1 MKIGN
6 LPQLCGGRDRIMS
19 DKPTSSMKRRLNGV
33 IGACIIVVI
42 VYLLYVMVRISI
54 IDAEKWQEL
63 ASSQQLKSTT
73 ITASRGTIYDSN
85 MQILAQSAT
94 VYTIAVDPVLLA
106 RNLESDEC
114 TLELSDVTGTLAEML
129 EMDENE
135 ITAKCVKDN
144 RYQELKKNVEKPL
157 ADKIRQFAK
166 DNKISAVIATESS
179 KRFYPENSLAASV
192 VGHLHY
198 DGYGIYGL
206 EAYYDEYLSGTDGKT
221 LIATD
226 NQGNEIPYD
235 YKQSYDAQPGDSL
248 VLNLDITIQSAL
260 ENALLDCVQTHAPSG
275 RATGIVMNPKT
286 GAIYAM
292 ASTYGYDLNN
302 PAEITDP
309 AIAAMIEAM
318 PEGED
323 KTKAKS
329 AAWATQW
336 KNKAISEIY
345 FPGSVFKVIT
355 ASSALEEQKITP
367 NQHFG
372 CGIVYTVA
380 DTDFHCWS
388 TYDHGAQTL
397 YNSMMNSCNPAFIRM
412 GELLEPALF
421 CKYYAGYGF
430 TEPTGIDLPSEASSL
445 YVSEKNM
452 GPVELASSSFGQ
464 TNKVTA
470 IEMITA
476 YAAVINGGYLVTPQV
491 VDKIIDSNGN
501 VVKDFEPVI
510 KRQVISEETSAQM
523 REVLEYVVEN
533 AKGGNSYISGYR
545 IGGKSGTS
553 QKIDEDI
560 TGHTYVGSYC
570 AFAPA
575 DDPEVILLI
584 VTDDPQ
590 NGKFY
595 GSEVAA
601 PYATQVLEAILPYLG
616 IYPEYTEEELEEIA
630 VNIKN
635 TEFADVDD
643 ARATLTAIGLKVTVI
658 GEGDSVVTQ
667 VPSSGSAKRG
677 STVILYTE
685 SNAVQ
690 ETATV
695 PSLAG
700 LTLEQAQSKLAEVG
714 LNLLPSGSAAYTDGA
729 TAGYDQ
735 SISAGTVVLK
745 GSIVSVTFYPS
756 TVTSQ

>member
-1 MKIGN
+1 M
-6 LPQLCGGRDRIMS
+6 MS

-33 IGACIIVVI
+33 VAIVMIAVI
-42 VYLLYVMVRISI
+42 AYLVFTMVRLSI
-54 IDAEKWQEL
+54 IDAAKWQEL

-106 RNLESDEC
+106 RNLEEEEC
-114 TLELSDVTGTLAEML
+114 ELTLSQVVTELSQML
-129 EMDENE
+129 EMDY
-135 ITAKCVKDN
+135 TAIETKCLKDN
-144 RYQELKKNVEKPL
+144 RYQELKKNVEKPQ
-157 ADKIRQFAK
+157 ADIIKQYAR
-166 DNKISAVIATESS
+166 DNKLSAIIATESS

-192 VGHLHY
+192 IGHLHY

-206 EAYYDEYLSGTDGKT
+206 EAYYDDYLSGTDGKT

-226 NQGNEIPYD
+226 NRGNEIPYD

-248 VLNLDITIQSAL
+248 VLNIDITIQSAL
-260 ENALLDCVQTHAPSG
+260 ENALLDCVETHAPLG
-275 RATGIVMNPKT
+275 RATGIIMNPNT
-286 GAIYAM
+286 GAVYAM

-302 PAEITDP
+302 PAEITNPITKAEID
-309 AIAAMIEAM
+309 AM
-318 PEGED
+318 PEGDD
-323 KTKAKS
+323 KTNAKS
-329 AAWATQW
+329 TAWATQW

-355 ASSALEEQKITP
+355 ASSALEEQTI
-367 NQHFG
+367 NIGQHFG
-372 CGIVYTVA
+372 CGMVYTVA
-380 DTDFHCWS
+380 DTDFHCWA
-388 TYDHGAQTL
+388 TYDHYSQTL
-397 YNSMMNSCNPAFIRM
+397 YDAMMNSCNPAFIRI
-412 GELLEPALF
+412 GETLQPALF
-421 CKYYAGYGF
+421 SKYYAAYGF
-430 TEPTGIDLPSEASSL
+430 TEKTGIDLPGEVSSL
-445 YVSEKNM
+445 YVPEERM
-452 GPVELASSSFGQ
+452 GPVELGSSSFGQ

-476 YAAVINGGYLVTPQV
+476 YAAVVNGGYLVTPQV

-501 VVKDFEPVI
+501 VVKDIEPVI
-510 KRQVISEETSAQM
+510 KRQVISEDTSAQM
-523 REVLEYVVEN
+523 RDVLEYVVEN
-533 AKGGNSYISGYR
+533 AKGGNSYISGYK

-553 QKIDEDI
+553 QKIDEDP

-575 DDPEVILLI
+575 DDPQVILLI
-584 VTDDPQ
+584 AVDDPQ
-590 NGKFY
+590 NGEFY
-595 GSEVAA
+595 GSQVAA

-616 IYPEYTEEELEEIA
+616 IYPEYTEEQLEEIA
-630 VNIKN
+630 VSIKN
-635 TEFADVDD
+635 TEFADVED
-643 ARATLTAIGLKVTVI
+643 AKATLGALGLNVTVI
-658 GEGDSVVTQ
+658 GNGDSVVTQ
-667 VPSSGSAKRG
+667 VPSSGQTKRG

-685 SNAVQ
+685 ANAVQ

-700 LTLEQAQSKLAEVG
+700 LTLEEAEKRLAEVG

-735 SISAGTVVLK
+735 SQAAGTVVLK
-745 GSIVSVTFYPS
+745 GSVVSVTFYPKNVS
-756 TVTSQ
+756 SQ

>member
-1 MKIGN
+1 
-6 LPQLCGGRDRIMS
+6 
-19 DKPTSSMKRRLNGV
+19 MKRRLNGV
-33 IGACIIVVI
+33 VAIVMIAVI
-42 VYLLYVMVRISI
+42 AYLVFTMVRLSI
-54 IDAEKWQEL
+54 IDAAKWQEL

-106 RNLESDEC
+106 RNLEEEEC
-114 TLELSDVTGTLAEML
+114 ELTLSQVVTELSQML
-129 EMDENE
+129 EMDY
-135 ITAKCVKDN
+135 TAIETKCLKDN
-144 RYQELKKNVEKPL
+144 RYQELKKNVEKPQ
-157 ADKIRQFAK
+157 ADIIKQYAR
-166 DNKISAVIATESS
+166 DNKLSAIIATESS

-192 VGHLHY
+192 IGHLHY

-206 EAYYDEYLSGTDGKT
+206 EAYYDDYLSGTDGKT

-226 NQGNEIPYD
+226 NRGNEIPYD

-248 VLNLDITIQSAL
+248 VLNIDITIQSAL
-260 ENALLDCVQTHAPSG
+260 ENALLDCVETHAPLG
-275 RATGIVMNPKT
+275 RATGIIMNPNT
-286 GAIYAM
+286 GAVYAM

-302 PAEITDP
+302 PAEITNPITKAEID
-309 AIAAMIEAM
+309 AM
-318 PEGED
+318 PEGDD
-323 KTKAKS
+323 KTNAKS
-329 AAWATQW
+329 TAWATQW

-355 ASSALEEQKITP
+355 ASSALEEQTI
-367 NQHFG
+367 NIGQHFG
-372 CGIVYTVA
+372 CGMVYKVA
-380 DTDFHCWS
+380 DTDFHCWA
-388 TYDHGAQTL
+388 TYDHYSQTL
-397 YNSMMNSCNPAFIRM
+397 YDAMMNSCNPAFIRI
-412 GELLEPALF
+412 GETLQPALF
-421 CKYYAGYGF
+421 SKYYAAYGF
-430 TEPTGIDLPSEASSL
+430 TEKTGIDLPGEVSSL
-445 YVSEKNM
+445 YVPEERM
-452 GPVELASSSFGQ
+452 GPVELGSSSFGQ

-476 YAAVINGGYLVTPQV
+476 YAAVVNGGYLVTPQV

-501 VVKDFEPVI
+501 VVKDIEPVI
-510 KRQVISEETSAQM
+510 KRQVISEDTSAQM
-523 REVLEYVVEN
+523 RDVLEYVVEN

-575 DDPEVILLI
+575 DDPQVILLI
-584 VTDDPQ
+584 AVDDPQ
-590 NGKFY
+590 NGEFY
-595 GSEVAA
+595 GSQVAA

-616 IYPEYTEEELEEIA
+616 IYPEYTEEQLEEIA
-630 VNIKN
+630 VSIKN
-635 TEFADVDD
+635 TEFADVED
-643 ARATLTAIGLKVTVI
+643 AKATLGALGLNVTVI
-658 GEGDSVVTQ
+658 GNGDSVVTQ
-667 VPSSGSAKRG
+667 VPSSGQTKRG

-685 SNAVQ
+685 ANAVQ

-700 LTLEQAQSKLAEVG
+700 LTLEEAEKRLAEVG

-735 SISAGTVVLK
+735 SQAAGTVVLK
-745 GSIVSVTFYPS
+745 GSVVSVTFYPKNVS
-756 TVTSQ
+756 SQ

>member
-1 MKIGN
+1 M
-6 LPQLCGGRDRIMS
+6 MS

-33 IGACIIVVI
+33 VAIVMIVVI
-42 VYLLYVMVRISI
+42 VYLVFTMVRLSI
-54 IDAEKWQEL
+54 IDAAKWQEL

-106 RNLESDEC
+106 RNLGEEDCEL
-114 TLELSDVTGTLAEML
+114 TLSQVVTELSAML
-129 EMDENE
+129 EMDY
-135 ITAKCVKDN
+135 TAIETKCLKDN
-144 RYQELKKNVEKPL
+144 RYQELKKNVEKPQ
-157 ADKIRQFAK
+157 ADVIKQYAK
-166 DNKISAVIATESS
+166 DNKLSAIIATESS

-192 VGHLHY
+192 IGHLHY

-206 EAYYDEYLSGTDGKT
+206 EAYYDDYLSGTDGKT

-226 NQGNEIPYD
+226 NRGNEIPYD

-248 VLNLDITIQSAL
+248 VLNIDITIQSAL
-260 ENALLDCVQTHAPSG
+260 ENALLDCVETHAPLG
-275 RATGIVMNPKT
+275 RATGIIMNPNT
-286 GAIYAM
+286 GAVYAM

-302 PAEITDP
+302 PAEITNPITKAEID
-309 AIAAMIEAM
+309 AM
-318 PEGED
+318 PEGDD
-323 KTKAKS
+323 KTNAKS
-329 AAWATQW
+329 TAWATQW

-355 ASSALEEQKITP
+355 ASSALEEQTISI

-372 CGIVYTVA
+372 CGIVYKVA
-380 DTDFHCWS
+380 DTDFHCWA
-388 TYDHGAQTL
+388 TYDHHAQTL
-397 YNSMMNSCNPAFIRM
+397 YDAMMNSCNPAFIRI
-412 GELLEPALF
+412 GETLQPALF
-421 CKYYAGYGF
+421 SKYYAGYGF
-430 TEPTGIDLPSEASSL
+430 TEKTGIDLPGEVSSL
-445 YVSEKNM
+445 YVSESRM
-452 GPVELASSSFGQ
+452 GPVELGSSSFGQ

-476 YAAVINGGYLVTPQV
+476 YAAVVNGGYLVTPQV

-501 VVKDFEPVI
+501 VVKDIEPVI
-510 KRQVISEETSAQM
+510 KRQVISEDTSAQM
-523 REVLEYVVEN
+523 RDVLEYVVEN
-533 AKGGNSYISGYR
+533 AKGGNSYISGYK

-553 QKIDEDI
+553 QKIDEDP

-575 DDPEVILLI
+575 DDPQVILLI
-584 VTDDPQ
+584 AVDDPQ
-590 NGKFY
+590 NGEFY
-595 GSEVAA
+595 GSQVAA

-616 IYPEYTEEELEEIA
+616 IYPEYTEEQLEEIA

-635 TEFADVDD
+635 TEFADIED
-643 ARATLTAIGLKVTVI
+643 AKATLGALGLNVTVI

-667 VPSSGSAKRG
+667 VPSNGQTKRG

-685 SNAVQ
+685 TNAVQ

-700 LTLEQAQSKLAEVG
+700 LTLEEAERRLAEVG
-714 LNLLPSGSAAYTDGA
+714 LNLLPSGSAAYTAGA

-735 SISAGTVVLK
+735 SEAAGTVVLK
-745 GSIVSVTFYPS
+745 GSVVSVTFYPKNVS
-756 TVTSQ
+756 SQ

>member
-1 MKIGN
+1 M
-6 LPQLCGGRDRIMS
+6 MS

-33 IGACIIVVI
+33 VAIVMIAVI
-42 VYLLYVMVRISI
+42 AYLVFTMVRLSI
-54 IDAEKWQEL
+54 IDAAKWQEL

-106 RNLESDEC
+106 RNLEEEDCEL
-114 TLELSDVTGTLAEML
+114 TLSQVVTELSQML
-129 EMDENE
+129 EMDY
-135 ITAKCVKDN
+135 TAIETKCLKDN
-144 RYQELKKNVEKPL
+144 RYQELKKNVEKPQ
-157 ADKIRQFAK
+157 ADIIKQYAR
-166 DNKISAVIATESS
+166 DNKLSAIIATESS

-192 VGHLHY
+192 IGHLHY

-206 EAYYDEYLSGTDGKT
+206 EAYYDDYLSGTDGKT

-226 NQGNEIPYD
+226 NRGNEIPYD

-248 VLNLDITIQSAL
+248 VLNIDITIQSAL
-260 ENALLDCVQTHAPSG
+260 ENALLDCVETHAPLG
-275 RATGIVMNPKT
+275 RATGIIMNPNT
-286 GAIYAM
+286 GAVYAM

-302 PAEITDP
+302 PAEITNPITKAEID
-309 AIAAMIEAM
+309 AM
-318 PEGED
+318 PEGDD
-323 KTKAKS
+323 KTNAKS
-329 AAWATQW
+329 TAWATQW

-355 ASSALEEQKITP
+355 ASSALEEQTI
-367 NQHFG
+367 NIGQHFG
-372 CGIVYTVA
+372 CGMVYTVA
-380 DTDFHCWS
+380 DTDFHCWA
-388 TYDHGAQTL
+388 TYDHYSQTL
-397 YNSMMNSCNPAFIRM
+397 YDAMMNSCNPAFIRI
-412 GELLEPALF
+412 GETLQPALF
-421 CKYYAGYGF
+421 SKYYAAYGF
-430 TEPTGIDLPSEASSL
+430 TEKTGIDLPGEVSSL
-445 YVSEKNM
+445 YVPEERM
-452 GPVELASSSFGQ
+452 GPVELGSSSFGQ

-476 YAAVINGGYLVTPQV
+476 YAAVVNGGYLVTPQV

-501 VVKDFEPVI
+501 VVKDIEPVI
-510 KRQVISEETSAQM
+510 KRQVISEDTSAQM
-523 REVLEYVVEN
+523 RDVLEYVVEN
-533 AKGGNSYISGYR
+533 AKGGNSYISGYK

-553 QKIDEDI
+553 QKIDEDP

-575 DDPEVILLI
+575 DDPQVILLI
-584 VTDDPQ
+584 AVDDPQ
-590 NGKFY
+590 NGEFY
-595 GSEVAA
+595 GSQVAA

-616 IYPEYTEEELEEIA
+616 IYPEYTEEQLEEIA
-630 VNIKN
+630 VSIKN
-635 TEFADVDD
+635 TEFADVED
-643 ARATLTAIGLKVTVI
+643 AKATLGALGLNVTVI
-658 GEGDSVVTQ
+658 GNGDSVVTQ
-667 VPSSGSAKRG
+667 VPSSGQTKRG

-685 SNAVQ
+685 ANAVQ

-700 LTLEQAQSKLAEVG
+700 LTLEEAEKRLAEVG

-735 SISAGTVVLK
+735 SQAAGTVVLK
-745 GSIVSVTFYPS
+745 GSVVSVTFYPKNVS
-756 TVTSQ
+756 SQ

>member
-1 MKIGN
+1 M
-6 LPQLCGGRDRIMS
+6 MS

-33 IGACIIVVI
+33 VAIVMIAVI
-42 VYLLYVMVRISI
+42 AYLVFTMVRLSI
-54 IDAEKWQEL
+54 IDAAKWQEL

-106 RNLESDEC
+106 RNLEEEEC
-114 TLELSDVTGTLAEML
+114 ELTLSQVVTELSQML
-129 EMDENE
+129 EMDY
-135 ITAKCVKDN
+135 TAIETKCLKDN
-144 RYQELKKNVEKPL
+144 RYQELKKNVEKPQ
-157 ADKIRQFAK
+157 ADIIKQYAR
-166 DNKISAVIATESS
+166 DNKLSAIIATESS

-192 VGHLHY
+192 IGHLHY

-206 EAYYDEYLSGTDGKT
+206 EAYYDDYLSGTDGKT

-226 NQGNEIPYD
+226 NRGNEIPYD

-248 VLNLDITIQSAL
+248 VLNIDITIQSAL
-260 ENALLDCVQTHAPSG
+260 ENALLDCVETHAPLG
-275 RATGIVMNPKT
+275 RATGIIMNPNT
-286 GAIYAM
+286 GAVYAM

-302 PAEITDP
+302 PAEITNPITKAEID
-309 AIAAMIEAM
+309 AM
-318 PEGED
+318 PEGDD
-323 KTKAKS
+323 KTNAKS
-329 AAWATQW
+329 TAWATQW

-355 ASSALEEQKITP
+355 ASSALEEQTI
-367 NQHFG
+367 NIGQHFG
-372 CGIVYTVA
+372 CGMVYKVA
-380 DTDFHCWS
+380 DTDFHCWA
-388 TYDHGAQTL
+388 TYDHYSQTL
-397 YNSMMNSCNPAFIRM
+397 YDAMMNSCNPAFIRI
-412 GELLEPALF
+412 GETLQPALF
-421 CKYYAGYGF
+421 SKYYAAYGF
-430 TEPTGIDLPSEASSL
+430 TEKTGIDLPGEVSSL
-445 YVSEKNM
+445 YVPEERM
-452 GPVELASSSFGQ
+452 GPVELGSSSFGQ

-476 YAAVINGGYLVTPQV
+476 YAAVVNGGYLVTPQV

-501 VVKDFEPVI
+501 VVKDIEPVI
-510 KRQVISEETSAQM
+510 KRQVISEDTSAQM
-523 REVLEYVVEN
+523 RDVLEYVVEN

-575 DDPEVILLI
+575 DDPQVILLI
-584 VTDDPQ
+584 AVDDPQ
-590 NGKFY
+590 NGEFY
-595 GSEVAA
+595 GSQVAA

-616 IYPEYTEEELEEIA
+616 IYPEYTEEQLEEIA
-630 VNIKN
+630 VSIKN
-635 TEFADVDD
+635 TEFADVED
-643 ARATLTAIGLKVTVI
+643 AKATLGALGLNVTVI
-658 GEGDSVVTQ
+658 GNGDSVVTQ
-667 VPSSGSAKRG
+667 VPSSGQTKRG

-685 SNAVQ
+685 ANAVQ

-700 LTLEQAQSKLAEVG
+700 LTLEEAEKRLAEVG

-735 SISAGTVVLK
+735 SQAAGTVVLK
-745 GSIVSVTFYPS
+745 GSVVSVTFYPKNVS
-756 TVTSQ
+756 SQ

>member
-1 MKIGN
+1 M
-6 LPQLCGGRDRIMS
+6 MS

-33 IGACIIVVI
+33 VAIVMIAVI
-42 VYLLYVMVRISI
+42 AYLVFTMVRLSI
-54 IDAEKWQEL
+54 IDAAKWQEL

-106 RNLESDEC
+106 RNLEEEEC
-114 TLELSDVTGTLAEML
+114 ELTLSRVVTELSQML
-129 EMDENE
+129 EMDY
-135 ITAKCVKDN
+135 TAIETKCLKDN
-144 RYQELKKNVEKPL
+144 RYQELKKNVEKPQ
-157 ADKIRQFAK
+157 ADIIKQYAR
-166 DNKISAVIATESS
+166 DNKLSAIIATESS

-192 VGHLHY
+192 IGHLHY

-206 EAYYDEYLSGTDGKT
+206 EAYYDDYLSGTDGKT

-226 NQGNEIPYD
+226 NRGNEIPYD

-248 VLNLDITIQSAL
+248 VLNIDITIQSAL
-260 ENALLDCVQTHAPSG
+260 ENALLDCVETHAPLG
-275 RATGIVMNPKT
+275 RATGIIMNPNT
-286 GAIYAM
+286 GAVYAM

-302 PAEITDP
+302 PAEITNPITKAEID
-309 AIAAMIEAM
+309 AM
-318 PEGED
+318 PEGDD
-323 KTKAKS
+323 KTNAKS
-329 AAWATQW
+329 TAWATQW

-355 ASSALEEQKITP
+355 ASSALEEQTI
-367 NQHFG
+367 NIGQHFG
-372 CGIVYTVA
+372 CGMVYTVA
-380 DTDFHCWS
+380 DTDFHCWA
-388 TYDHGAQTL
+388 TYDHYSQTL
-397 YNSMMNSCNPAFIRM
+397 YDAMMNSCNPAFIRI
-412 GELLEPALF
+412 GETLQPALF
-421 CKYYAGYGF
+421 SKYYAAYGF
-430 TEPTGIDLPSEASSL
+430 TEKTGIDLPGEVSSL
-445 YVSEKNM
+445 YVPEERM
-452 GPVELASSSFGQ
+452 GPVELGSSSFGQ

-476 YAAVINGGYLVTPQV
+476 YAAVVNGGYLVTPQV

-501 VVKDFEPVI
+501 VVKDIEPVI
-510 KRQVISEETSAQM
+510 KRQVISEDTSAQM
-523 REVLEYVVEN
+523 RDVLEYVVEN
-533 AKGGNSYISGYR
+533 AKGGNSYISGYK

-553 QKIDEDI
+553 QKIDEDP

-575 DDPEVILLI
+575 DDPQVILLI
-584 VTDDPQ
+584 AVDDPQ
-590 NGKFY
+590 NGEFY
-595 GSEVAA
+595 GSQVAA

-616 IYPEYTEEELEEIA
+616 IYPEYTEEQLEEIA
-630 VNIKN
+630 VSIKN
-635 TEFADVDD
+635 TEFADVED
-643 ARATLTAIGLKVTVI
+643 AKATLGALGLNVTVI
-658 GEGDSVVTQ
+658 GNGDSVVTQ
-667 VPSSGSAKRG
+667 VPSSGQTKRG

-685 SNAVQ
+685 ANAVQ

-700 LTLEQAQSKLAEVG
+700 LTLEEAEKRLAEVG

-735 SISAGTVVLK
+735 SQAAGTVVLK
-745 GSIVSVTFYPS
+745 GSVVSVTFYPKNVS
-756 TVTSQ
+756 SQ

>member
-1 MKIGN
+1 M
-6 LPQLCGGRDRIMS
+6 MS
-19 DKPTSSMKRRLNGV
+19 DMPTSSMKRRLNGV
-33 IGACIIVVI
+33 VAIVMIAVI
-42 VYLLYVMVRISI
+42 AYLVFTMVRLSI
-54 IDAEKWQEL
+54 IDAAKWQEL

-106 RNLESDEC
+106 RNLEEEEC
-114 TLELSDVTGTLAEML
+114 ELTLSQVVTELSQML
-129 EMDENE
+129 EMDY
-135 ITAKCVKDN
+135 TAIETKCLKDN
-144 RYQELKKNVEKPL
+144 RYQELKKNVEKPQ
-157 ADKIRQFAK
+157 ADVIKQYAR
-166 DNKISAVIATESS
+166 DNKLSAIIATESS

-192 VGHLHY
+192 IGHLHY

-206 EAYYDEYLSGTDGKT
+206 EAYYDDYLSGTDGKT

-226 NQGNEIPYD
+226 NRGNEIPYD

-248 VLNLDITIQSAL
+248 VLNIDITIQSAL
-260 ENALLDCVQTHAPSG
+260 ENALLDCVETHAPLG
-275 RATGIVMNPKT
+275 RATGIIMNPNT
-286 GAIYAM
+286 GAVYAM

-302 PAEITDP
+302 PAEITNPITKAEID
-309 AIAAMIEAM
+309 AM
-318 PEGED
+318 PEGDD
-323 KTKAKS
+323 KTNAKS
-329 AAWATQW
+329 TAWATQW

-355 ASSALEEQKITP
+355 ASSALEEQTI
-367 NQHFG
+367 NIGQHFG
-372 CGIVYTVA
+372 CGMVYKVA
-380 DTDFHCWS
+380 DTDFHCWA
-388 TYDHGAQTL
+388 TYDHYSQTL
-397 YNSMMNSCNPAFIRM
+397 YDAMMNSCNPAFIRI
-412 GELLEPALF
+412 GETLQPALF
-421 CKYYAGYGF
+421 SKYYAAYGF
-430 TEPTGIDLPSEASSL
+430 TEKTGIDLPGEVSSL
-445 YVSEKNM
+445 YVPEERM
-452 GPVELASSSFGQ
+452 GPVELGSSSFGQ

-476 YAAVINGGYLVTPQV
+476 YAAVVNGGYLVTPQV

-501 VVKDFEPVI
+501 VVKDIEPVI
-510 KRQVISEETSAQM
+510 KRQVISEDTSAQM
-523 REVLEYVVEN
+523 RDVLEYVVEN

-575 DDPEVILLI
+575 DDPQVILLI
-584 VTDDPQ
+584 AVDDPQ
-590 NGKFY
+590 NGEFY
-595 GSEVAA
+595 GSQVAA

-616 IYPEYTEEELEEIA
+616 IYPEYTEEQLEEIA
-630 VNIKN
+630 VSIKN
-635 TEFADVDD
+635 TEFADVED
-643 ARATLTAIGLKVTVI
+643 AKATLGALGLNVTVI
-658 GEGDSVVTQ
+658 GNGDSVVTQ
-667 VPSSGSAKRG
+667 VPSSGQTKRG

-685 SNAVQ
+685 ANAVQ

-700 LTLEQAQSKLAEVG
+700 LTLEEAEKRLAEVG

-735 SISAGTVVLK
+735 SQAAGTVVLK
-745 GSIVSVTFYPS
+745 GSVVSVTFYPKNVS
-756 TVTSQ
+756 SQ